1 LEPFAN
7 LQHTGLIG
15 RTFRHQNGN
24 MTDDDALVAGGA
36 TESTPDTN
44 DFCRGQRSVVT
55 MKKHEE

>member
-24 MTDDDALVAGGA
+24 MTDDDALVAGRA

-44 DFCRGQRSVVT
+44 DFFAVRGAS
-55 MKKHEE
+55 